1 MTFPNVILH
10 SNGPPTLL
18 VPKFKAFRGLMD
30 AIFKLGFL
38 RVSQSLDIVFTKAH
52 FPLGLSSVSPCA

>member
-10 SNGPPTLL
+10 SNGPPPTLL

-30 AIFKLGFL
+30 AIFKLGL
-38 RVSQSLDIVFTKAH
+38 
-52 FPLGLSSVSPCA
+52 